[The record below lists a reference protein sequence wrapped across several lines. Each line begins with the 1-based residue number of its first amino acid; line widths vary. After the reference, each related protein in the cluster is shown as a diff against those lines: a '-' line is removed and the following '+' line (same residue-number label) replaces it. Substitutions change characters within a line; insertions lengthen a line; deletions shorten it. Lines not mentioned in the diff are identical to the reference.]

1 MCRWAAYIGEPIF
14 ISDIISAPAHSLID
28 QSRSAE
34 KGKTEL
40 NADGFGL
47 AWNGERE
54 TPAVF
59 KDIQPAWSNAN
70 LSSLVDHLRAPLFL
84 SHVRASTGSGV
95 SRSNCHP
102 FSVGSWSFMHNG
114 LIGGYEDLRK
124 QSDMLI
130 ADELYQYR
138 LGTTDSEAMF
148 LIALSRG
155 LKADPAAALR
165 ETLKQFKG
173 LKKGESHFRISI
185 AMSDG
190 ERIFTFRYASDDLAP
205 TIFYRR
211 AEHSNGWSIVS
222 EPYDQDVSGW
232 TTLPNNS
239 FSVFSRNAPP
249 WQQAFMP

>member
-1 MCRWAAYIGEPIF
+1 
-14 ISDIISAPAHSLID
+14 
-28 QSRSAE
+28 
-34 KGKTEL
+34 
-40 NADGFGL
+40 
-47 AWNGERE
+47 
-54 TPAVF
+54 
-59 KDIQPAWSNAN
+59 
-70 LSSLVDHLRAPLFL
+70 
-84 SHVRASTGSGV
+84 
-95 SRSNCHP
+95 
-102 FSVGSWSFMHNG
+102 MHNG

-239 FSVFSRNAPP
+239 FCVFSRNAPP